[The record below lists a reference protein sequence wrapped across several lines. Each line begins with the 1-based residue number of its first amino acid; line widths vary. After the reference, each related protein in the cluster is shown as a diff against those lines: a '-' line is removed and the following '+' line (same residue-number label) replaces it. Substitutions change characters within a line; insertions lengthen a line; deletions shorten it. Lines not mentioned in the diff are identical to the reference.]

1 ARSGETAQW
10 VKLPAA
16 MCTRD
21 TMETFTRTPGTVGRS
36 TIMEAGILRISPS
49 RTGKER
55 KVASNGREAKAI
67 SNGRQRRAAPIDR
80 GRAAIAGPV
89 KAALTG
95 QVLIRKGKIW
105 TAKLRIGLVA
115 IFQASAP
122 RIFSAAAGLAAAVGA
137 DAEN

>member
-1 ARSGETAQW
+1 
-10 VKLPAA
+10 
-16 MCTRD
+16 M
-21 TMETFTRTPGTVGRS
+21 
-36 TIMEAGILRISPS
+36 
-49 RTGKER
+49 
-55 KVASNGREAKAI
+55 
-67 SNGRQRRAAPIDR
+67 
-80 GRAAIAGPV
+80 

-122 RIFSAAAGLAAAVGA
+122 RIFSAAAEDSAAAIASVAVEDLGVIALEVAASVVVDALAASAAAVGA